1 MALVIPR
8 KAKRSQACAIY
19 GRIQDPGSIRHKTL
33 IPVGTGMT
41 KDKKYLDPA
50 TNVQDDI
57 DTPGAMQPRG
67 IEAGNAALIQA
78 DRGWI
83 ATLHSR

>member
-8 KAKRSQACAIY
+8 KAKSRN
-19 GRIQDPGSIRHKTL
+19 PGSIRHKTL
-33 IPVGTGMT
+33 IPVDTRMT

-78 DRGWI
+78 GRRWI
-83 ATLHSR
+83 ATLCSR